1 MSVNGLQND
10 PSGLSA
16 GHKHG
21 SSTPFSKS
29 VISFGMSVD
38 PYGDCKMLGLLG
50 LLGLLGPERLKMGT
64 TEAFDFTG
72 ELLLSDPLFKESC

>member
-1 MSVNGLQND
+1 MSVKGLQND

-21 SSTPFSKS
+21 FSTPFSKS

-38 PYGDCKMLGLLG
+38 PYGEGKMLGLLG
-50 LLGLLGPERLKMGT
+50 PEGLKMGT
-64 TEAFDFTG
+64 TEAFDFI
-72 ELLLSDPLFKESC
+72 EESFFLSEPLFKESC